1 MDSSTGASNTMA
13 AISSM
18 SSLSSAS
25 SLTGVSLSDVDIPT
39 STADMSPL
47 PYPGPTHDIVIG
59 LAIGIPMIGAVALI
73 AALVYFQFYHGKS
86 SPEKPLRGVPVVSI
100 SAYAPAKDDKKH
112 DKPTDPVESAQH
124 VTPPTD
130 TAIPVAELTVEYGA
144 A

>member
-1 MDSSTGASNTMA
+1 MVSSTGASNTMA
-13 AISSM
+13 AISPM

-25 SLTGVSLSDVDIPT
+25 SLMGVSLSDVDIPT

-47 PYPGPTHDIVIG
+47 GPTHDVAIG

-73 AALVYFQFYHGKS
+73 AALVYFQFYHGKIF
-86 SPEKPLRGVPVVSI
+86 PEKQLRKGQVVSI
-100 SAYAPAKDDKKH
+100 SAHAPANDNKKH
-112 DKPTDPVESAQH
+112 DKPTNPVESAQY

-130 TAIPVAELTVEYGA
+130 TAIPVAELRVEYGA